1 MEITKLMPRKNQVA
15 ATVSEVDYSIP
26 KYPILKINQWGDK
39 DGELD
44 SAMNLLKMS
53 VQGGKNTGAKT

>member
-1 MEITKLMPRKNQVA
+1 MEITNLMPREIEVL

-26 KYPILKINQWGDK
+26 KYPILKITQWGDK
-39 DGELD
+39 GGELD

-53 VQGGKNTGAKT
+53 VQGVKNTGAKT